1 MAIDSNGVV
10 SLSDFFIPSN
20 YLALDSDDAD
30 VGSGGLTLLDPSTF
44 NGSGIS
50 KMAAT
55 VSKGGVVYIMNAD
68 NLGGFQEGPGQTDAI
83 IQTIDSGDT
92 IFGAVGSY
100 PLEGGFI
107 YFTPVCSP
115 TFVYSLGLSTTGL
128 PIFTLAGQTNE
139 TSKCAPGTG
148 LPTVTTFK
156 GQAGTA
162 ILWSTDLDAGL
173 RAWYAVP
180 ENDGVMHTIN
190 LPQIPGI
197 NKYARPAFGD
207 GRVYVADSNGTLYCL
222 GALGALPLTCTSLVN
237 FGDVVLGSSATQT
250 VSCTANTSISSIN
263 GVTVQD
269 SQFVVSNSTL
279 PTGPLEAGDTF
290 SFLVKWDLT
299 GFSGQNAFYSSV
311 TNFQPGIKSTFLTI
325 FTTNAES
332 GYMTAVP
339 VSLTGNEV
347 SLNAFLQVSPAV
359 VNFTLADVSTT
370 GAYSSSSFTIKDAGL
385 SNMTIQGYAY
395 TSDDL
400 SSTTAPR
407 FTNVTLIN
415 GSFDLGPG
423 FQSDNLP
430 AQVSNIA
437 NNSAVTVLCTFT
449 PSSGA
454 GNYSSTL
461 VIWTSGG
468 QAAVLLTGSAAT
480 GAIATLDISNG
491 KGGFIPPPNVVMDFG
506 TVAPGTPQSRQIRI
520 CNIGGSVLEITKSKP
535 PEGLIYGDP
544 QQLYEGQQ
552 ISARSCATGNVFF
565 DPKSNT
571 PSGEVS
577 TTWVINCDD
586 LKFGLHTIM
595 INGTVGSD
603 KSSSSVGSTA
613 SSLLPQCGFSC
624 QVLSLLAVYYGFGL
638 PH

>member
-1 MAIDSNGVV
+1 VDMAVDSNGVV
-10 SLSDFFIPSN
+10 TLSDFFIPSN

-30 VGSGGLTLLDPSTF
+30 VGSSGLTLLDPSTF
-44 NGSGIS
+44 YGGGIS
-50 KMAAT
+50 RMAAT
-55 VSKGGVVYIMNAD
+55 GSKSGVVYIVNAD

-83 IQTIDSGDT
+83 IQKIDSGDT

-115 TFVYSLGLSTTGL
+115 TFVYSLGLSITGL

-148 LPTVTTFK
+148 VPTITTFK

-180 ENDGVMHTIN
+180 ENGGVMHTIN
-190 LPQIPGI
+190 LPQLPGI

-222 GALGALPLTCTSLVN
+222 GALGALPLTCTSPVN
-237 FGDVVLGSSATQT
+237 FGVVALGSSATQT
-250 VSCTANTSISSIN
+250 VSCTANTSISALN
-263 GVTVQD
+263 GVTVGD

-290 SFLVKWDLT
+290 SFLVKWNLT
-299 GFSGQNAFYSSV
+299 GLSGQNFP
-311 TNFQPGIKSTFLTI
+311 PGIKSTFLTI
-325 FTTNAES
+325 FTTNAEP
-332 GYMTAVP
+332 GYVTAVP
-339 VSLTGNEV
+339 VDLTGDEV
-347 SLNAFLQVSPAV
+347 SLNALLQVSPAV
-359 VNFTLADVSTT
+359 VDFTSVEVSTT
-370 GAYSSSSFTIKDAGL
+370 GAFSSSSFTIKDAGL

-395 TSDDL
+395 TSDNL
-400 SSTTAPR
+400 SSTTAPT
-407 FTNVTLIN
+407 FTNVTLKN

-423 FQSDNLP
+423 FQSDSLP
-430 AQVSNIA
+430 ALVSNIA

-449 PSSGA
+449 PTSGA

-468 QAAVLLTGSAAT
+468 QAAVLLSGSAAT
-480 GAIATLDISNG
+480 AAIATLDISNG

-506 TVAPGTPQSRQIRI
+506 TVAPGKPQSRQIRI
-520 CNIGGSVLEITKSKP
+520 CNIGGGILEITKSKP

-552 ISARSCATGNVFF
+552 IAADSCATGDVFF
-565 DPKSNT
+565 NPGSNT

-577 TTWVINCDD
+577 ATWVINCDD
-586 LKFGLHTIM
+586 LKFGLHTVI
-595 INGTVGSD
+595 INGTVGS
-603 KSSSSVGSTA
+603 SNSSSVSSTA

-624 QVLSLLAVYYGFGL
+624 QVLSLLAVYYGFGP